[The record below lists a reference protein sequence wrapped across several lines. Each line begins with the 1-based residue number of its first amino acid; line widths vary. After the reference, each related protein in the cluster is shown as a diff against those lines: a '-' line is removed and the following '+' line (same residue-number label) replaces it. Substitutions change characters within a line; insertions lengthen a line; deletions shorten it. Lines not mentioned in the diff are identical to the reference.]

1 MKVLMRRERLP
12 IVKPFDEVTV
22 QVLQSPRASEREI
35 TLKDGTLKKIEDYS
49 IVIRPISGKFE
60 SVIEKV
66 VTKTE
71 DGDEILKSR
80 KYDAQELGDRAIMK
94 LTPRAYEVLYD
105 AWESKQVSEGTKLK
119 IKVSRKQNK
128 TYYDEILILDGQEEE
143 EETEERIEEEKSEKE
158 TKKVTQAKP
167 KLKG

>member
-1 MKVLMRRERLP
+1 MKVLMKREKLP
-12 IVKPFDEVTV
+12 IVKPFDEVV
-22 QVLQSPRASEREI
+22 VEVLQAPRSAERDI
-35 TLKDGTLKKIEDYS
+35 SLKDGTVKKIEDYS
-49 IVIRPISGKFE
+49 IIVRPISGKFE
-60 SVIEKV
+60 SVTEKV

-105 AWESKQVSEGTKLK
+105 AWESKQVGEGTKLK
-119 IKVSRKQNK
+119 IKVSKKQNK
-128 TYYDEILILDGQEEE
+128 TYYDEMLVLDDEGQE
-143 EETEERIEEEKSEKE
+143 EETEERVGEEKSEKE
-158 TKKVTQAKP
+158 AKKVTQAKP